1 MTPNALKNNS
11 RLCLQQASYSPK
23 KLTLLCSGI
32 VIGSSFLTLV
42 LDFLLGLAME
52 NTDGLSGLD
61 TRAIL
66 ETVSMLAE
74 LLVQLLAPLL
84 TMGFLHCTILL
95 ARQKEARPK
104 NLLMGLRRWGVILC
118 SSLFQSLLYLCVLY
132 VALQIASIVFA
143 FLPGAMASVEPI
155 MALLQDPQVLAGNM
169 TDAQLLQFIKP
180 MIPVYIITAVLFV
193 AVSIPL
199 SYRMRLAFYRVMDET
214 RSGPVKAVFES
225 MRLMKGN
232 CIALFKL
239 DLSFW
244 WYYVLQFILSA
255 CLLALLFL
263 PGITG
268 LAYLVGYGVCCL
280 LSLLLEYKFLA
291 YVQVSYALF
300 YDALWQKATAPTL
313 PKIEE

>member
-52 NTDGLSGLD
+52 NTGGLSGLD

-155 MALLQDPQVLAGNM
+155 MALLQDLQVLAGNM

-244 WYYVLQFILSA
+244 WYYVLQFIVSA

-313 PKIEE
+313 PQIEE